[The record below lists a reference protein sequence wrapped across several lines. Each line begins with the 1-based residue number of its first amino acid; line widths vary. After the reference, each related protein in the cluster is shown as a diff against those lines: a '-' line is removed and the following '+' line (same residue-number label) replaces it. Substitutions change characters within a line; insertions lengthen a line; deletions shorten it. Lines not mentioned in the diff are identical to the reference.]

1 MVVQS
6 FERSPTI
13 VQLTA
18 ITPPIIKEIV
28 KAVHPWELAFLLLF
42 QFSYSKILE
51 ASHKIQTLLWR
62 IAKKKEPNEWKS
74 SILGFVHER
83 SKILVKL
90 IAFNYCAKLG
100 CTALTRLGFDIRPDF
115 PDLLSRIS
123 YALFLA
129 QFADLFKSRFLRS
142 FFPQVGESKRQSYMV
157 DKSASVVVWTVGG
170 LVACEMLSSFLKIPL
185 SSTLAFGGVGGLAMG
200 LSLRDIAANFM
211 GGLMLLVNE
220 PFTPGDMVTFKNE
233 KLEFTGRVERVGW
246 GQTRI
251 RGTDTR
257 PTYVPNAQFAQAAV
271 TNNERITHRKFETI
285 VPLRFQDYKVLPAVI
300 ERIKER
306 LRTLPKLDVL
316 SMPFRISFVR
326 VGSYSLDVEIVC
338 YFATKSIDEF
348 LTLQQGANVE
358 VISAIH
364 ECGAALALP
373 TTTVLPTIGIQIGTS
388 SPNTEHPFV
397 KSSTAD
403 SNINPYRVDS
413 YIEGGI
419 GVGDGAAVPGKSSKS
434 ILKSAET
441 VTEKEDIGADH
452 SAPTADN
459 DLALA
464 EAMELAE
471 ALMD

>member
-6 FERSPTI
+6 FERSPAI
-13 VQLTA
+13 AHLTA

-62 IAKKKEPNEWKS
+62 LAKKKEPNEWKS

-100 CTALTRLGFDIRPDF
+100 CTALTRLGFDIRSDF

-233 KLEFTGRVERVGW
+233 KMEVRIVLLTRYVTCLCQRY
-246 GQTRI
+246 TRI
-251 RGTDTR
+251 
-257 PTYVPNAQFAQAAV
+257 
-271 TNNERITHRKFETI
+271 
-285 VPLRFQDYKVLPAVI
+285 L
-300 ERIKER
+300 
-306 LRTLPKLDVL
+306 
-316 SMPFRISFVR
+316 
-326 VGSYSLDVEIVC
+326 C
-338 YFATKSIDEF
+338 
-348 LTLQQGANVE
+348 
-358 VISAIH
+358 
-364 ECGAALALP
+364 
-373 TTTVLPTIGIQIGTS
+373 
-388 SPNTEHPFV
+388 
-397 KSSTAD
+397 
-403 SNINPYRVDS
+403 
-413 YIEGGI
+413 
-419 GVGDGAAVPGKSSKS
+419 
-434 ILKSAET
+434 
-441 VTEKEDIGADH
+441 
-452 SAPTADN
+452 
-459 DLALA
+459 
-464 EAMELAE
+464 
-471 ALMD
+471 